1 MAFQIVTVQR
11 NYFWEREFGY
21 TPERPRICGTII
33 QKVASTKTH
42 NECPV
47 SKKTL
52 KKKAKIAMSMVKD
65 KYELAAEI
73 NKFSETQVR
82 VKVRYIKYQNRN
94 VTGKNIFIY
103 YFVKTGTN

>member
-1 MAFQIVTVQR
+1 M
-11 NYFWEREFGY
+11 
-21 TPERPRICGTII
+21 
-33 QKVASTKTH
+33 
-42 NECPV
+42 

-82 VKVRYIKYQNRN
+82 VKVRYKKYQNRN

-103 YFVKTGTN
+103 YFMKTGTN